1 MPRGPGGLYRS
12 LAMELK
18 AAAWRAQLRGRA
30 RVEVIDIPSLKEV
43 HIVAGR
49 TVFSFKIAERR
60 WWISPR
66 LLLSYAR
73 NLLRHAKEHARS
85 AKLVLL
91 LPRLTGGALRLA
103 SRLRWV
109 RVIPYRSLQSRAL
122 ALWLLWSLLDAVQET
137 IRWRRQHRLPTT
149 WLQELEKEARKT
161 IDRLRK
167 QATP

>member
-18 AAAWRAQLRGRA
+18 AAAWRAQLRAKA
-30 RVEVIDIPSLKEV
+30 RIEILEAPSLKEV
-43 HIVAGR
+43 HILVGGQA
-49 TVFSFKIAERR
+49 FSFKISERK

-66 LLLSYAR
+66 LLYTYAK

-85 AKLVLL
+85 AQLILL

-109 RVIPYRSLQSRAL
+109 RVIPYRVLSPRAL
-122 ALWLLWSLLDAVQET
+122 AYWLLAKLLEAVRET
-137 IRWRRQHRLPTT
+137 IRWRRERGLPTR
-149 WLQELEKEARKT
+149 WLQELSRETEKQIEELRKT
-161 IDRLRK
+161 RK
-167 QATP
+167 